1 MFALD
6 TYGLHKIIAAAGK
19 RVPLI
24 ASGWHHF

>member
-6 TYGLHKIIAAAGK
+6 TYGLHKIIAAAQ